1 MVRTLFQWRDLK
13 LAAVGVSGPSAHKKT
28 TLRMTS
34 TKVKFVRS
42 PKTFSL
48 QLISSD
54 YGNCIYS
61 SDELSRL
68 SKSLSFP
75 QKKEVSAVTADLVL
89 SSFSHISLQMTTVD
103 GVSTVFHPS
112 AHPLHILF
120 HLLLSFYPPMLS
132 MSPYKTDN

>member
-1 MVRTLFQWRDLK
+1 MERSKVSSS
-13 LAAVGVSGPSAHKKT
+13 GVSGPSAHKKT
-28 TLRMTS
+28 TLQMTS

-61 SDELSRL
+61 SDELSHL
-68 SKSLSFP
+68 SKSLSFS